1 MTKATSRSR
10 RDIPAPHDADRSR
23 IRRCPICQWAID
35 QDHAE
40 ALAMNAAAT
49 RARSLPPTAAPS
61 NRSGDEESVVADFA
75 LV

>member
-1 MTKATSRSR
+1 VGRSR
-10 RDIPAPHDADRSR
+10 RGIPAPHNYDRSR

-40 ALAMNAAAT
+40 ALAMAVAE
-49 RARSLPPTAAPS
+49 RAQSGAPAPS
-61 NRSGDEESVVADFA
+61 PAPPGRSDEEELVAAGFA

>member
-1 MTKATSRSR
+1 MSRSR
-10 RDIPAPHDADRSR
+10 RDVSAPHGTDRSR

-40 ALAMNAAAT
+40 ALAMAVAGASAGG
-49 RARSLPPTAAPS
+49 ARPS
-61 NRSGDEESVVADFA
+61 PARPGRSDEEELVAAGFA